1 MKRYVTNISIYVYAE
16 SDDEAI
22 QLSKD
27 IASDMRNIEDNDAKV
42 EEINEMPFASLKPR
56 KLNFKN

>member
-1 MKRYVTNISIYVYAE
+1 MKRYATTISIYVYAE
-16 SDDEAI
+16 SDKEAI

-27 IASDMRNIEDNDAKV
+27 IASEMRDLEDNDATV
-42 EEINEMPFASLKPR
+42 EEIHEMPFASLEPR